1 MEDTKIMRSKAKI
14 KRGTQEAKDIPI
26 NRIRIKTKEGRKV
39 VQGGRGRERGGRGRG
54 GKGGRGD

>member
-26 NRIRIKTKEGRKV
+26 NRIRIKMKEGRKV
-39 VQGGRGRERGGRGRG
+39 VQGGRGRERGGRGR
-54 GKGGRGD
+54 